1 MIINKAVEKI
11 KIFSVSVNVFDSYSH
26 AVESIIDRI
35 KNGQKS
41 LCFAIN
47 PEKIYRV
54 QSDIELKEVIN
65 TADIHICDGV
75 GVVIATKILY
85 GRRIHRITG
94 IQLFCDLVARAE
106 KEGLK
111 IFILGASSEANKG
124 ACEKLLAKHPNLQ
137 IAGRQ
142 NGYCS
147 DSVAIVKMINDSGAD
162 MLFVAMGSPKQEF
175 WIAEHKDAINAPFCM
190 SIGGTLDVVS
200 GKSKRAPRIFR
211 KTGTEFLYRL
221 IREPKRWKRQTAL
234 PKFVL
239 MVLKSRFLTGNRQM
253 QYTHDKTGR
262 LE

>member
-11 KIFSVSVNVFDSYSH
+11 KILSVSVTAFDSYSH

-35 KNGQKS
+35 KKGQKS
-41 LCFAIN
+41 LCVAIN

-85 GRRIHRITG
+85 GRRIRRITG

-111 IFILGASSEANKG
+111 IFILGASTEANKG

-142 NGYCS
+142 NGYCNDTS
-147 DSVAIVKMINDSGAD
+147 AVIRMINDSGAD

-175 WIAEHKDAINAPFCM
+175 WIAEHKDAINAP
-190 SIGGTLDVVS
+190 
-200 GKSKRAPRIFR
+200 
-211 KTGTEFLYRL
+211 
-221 IREPKRWKRQTAL
+221 
-234 PKFVL
+234 
-239 MVLKSRFLTGNRQM
+239 
-253 QYTHDKTGR
+253 
-262 LE
+262 